1 MHLEL
6 AVDPK
11 NFEKLDRR
19 STMLMAASRSQAEDV
34 EKNGITALEERK
46 SGACSGSMYSKL
58 RL

>member
-6 AVDPK
+6 TVDPK

-46 SGACSGSMYSKL
+46 SGAYSGLVYSKL